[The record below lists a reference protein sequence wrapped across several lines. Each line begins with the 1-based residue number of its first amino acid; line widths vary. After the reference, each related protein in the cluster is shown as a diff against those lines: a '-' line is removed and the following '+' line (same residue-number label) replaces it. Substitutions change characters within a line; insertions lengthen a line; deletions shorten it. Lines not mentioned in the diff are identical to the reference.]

1 MAKRKFEN
9 FDEFPPLLEK
19 EGSIL
24 PWNPNV
30 KNEEIVYNKTTSIE
44 DFFVVKNEEVKSA
57 FSNVPIEVSER
68 IEPKQEKFE
77 EVEVPI
83 FKKRK
88 IKNTV
93 KPAYINL
100 PEDTEVEVI
109 ASAVSSLKG
118 RFKKII
124 INFY

>member
-19 EGSIL
+19 GGSIL
-24 PWNPNV
+24 PWNPDV

-57 FSNVPIEVSER
+57 FSNVPIAFSNVPIEVSER

-77 EVEVPI
+77 EAEVPI

-88 IKNTV
+88 IK
-93 KPAYINL
+93 KYCQ
-100 PEDTEVEVI
+100 
-109 ASAVSSLKG
+109 ASIYKST
-118 RFKKII
+118 
-124 INFY
+124 